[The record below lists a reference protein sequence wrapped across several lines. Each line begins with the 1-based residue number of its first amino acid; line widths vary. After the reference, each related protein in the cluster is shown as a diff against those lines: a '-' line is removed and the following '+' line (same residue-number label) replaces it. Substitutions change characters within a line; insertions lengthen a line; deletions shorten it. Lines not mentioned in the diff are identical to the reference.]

1 LIERQWCKKII
12 NKYRLYRAIRQDLL
26 SFSRYCSKGG
36 IFIYERRTTGSGG
49 APIPDIIEATGLEK
63 TFGKITAVN
72 GISFAVKKGEV
83 FGFLGPNGAGKTST
97 MKIIACVSPR
107 TSGSLKVFGLDPDV
121 SPAEIKQR
129 LGVVP
134 QETNLDPD
142 FTCYG
147 NLFTYSR
154 YFDLPPDVAH
164 QKAEEL
170 LKFVQ
175 LEEKRDVT
183 VEKLSGGMKRRLI
196 LARALVNNPDL
207 LILDE
212 PTIGLDPQ
220 ARHLIWERL
229 KLLQDQG
236 NTIVLTTHY
245 LDEAARL
252 CDRLVIMDNGKILVE
267 GSPEELVKEYVG
279 NEIVEVNKTEEV
291 LSCLQRENIPF
302 EVIGDTIQ
310 VATESSREVAKIL
323 FDNCTPQNVM
333 TRPATLEDVFLKLT
347 GRKLRD

>member
-1 LIERQWCKKII
+1 MDEH
-12 NKYRLYRAIRQDLL
+12 
-26 SFSRYCSKGG
+26 
-36 IFIYERRTTGSGG
+36 RTSGSGG
-49 APIPDIIEATGLEK
+49 KAIPDIIVATALRK
-63 TFGKITAVN
+63 TFGTITAVN

-107 TSGSLKVFGLDPDV
+107 TSGSMQVFGLDPDTF
-121 SPAEIKQR
+121 PAEIKQR

-154 YFDLPPDVAH
+154 YFDMSPDIAH
-164 QKAEEL
+164 KKAEEL

-229 KLLQDQG
+229 KLLQAQG

-252 CDRLVIMDNGKILVE
+252 CDRLVIMDNGNILVE
-267 GSPEELVKEYVG
+267 GSPAELVKEYVG
-279 NEIVEVNKTEEV
+279 NEIVEVSKTDDV
-291 LSCLQRENIPF
+291 LSCLQREHIPF

-310 VATESSREVAKIL
+310 IATESSREVARFL
-323 FDNCTPQNVM
+323 FDNCTPQNLV
-333 TRPATLEDVFLKLT
+333 TRPATLEDVFLKLA
-347 GRKLRD
+347 GRKLRE

>member
-1 LIERQWCKKII
+1 
-12 NKYRLYRAIRQDLL
+12 LYFPHVPVRDTCFTACGFLWIYAEPLVH
-26 SFSRYCSKGG
+26 GG
-36 IFIYERRTTGSGG
+36 V
-49 APIPDIIEATGLEK
+49 PIPGIIEATGLKK
-63 TFGKITAVN
+63 TFGDIIAVD

-107 TSGSLKVFGLDPDV
+107 TSGTMQVFGMDPDR

-147 NLFTYSR
+147 NLFTYAR
-154 YFDLPPDVAH
+154 YFDIPADDARR
-164 QKAEEL
+164 KADEL
-170 LKFVQ
+170 LEFVQ
-175 LEEKRDVT
+175 LQEKRDVT

-229 KLLQDQG
+229 KLLQAQG

-267 GSPEELVKEYVG
+267 GSPADLVKQYVG
-279 NEIVEVNKTEEV
+279 DEVVEVEKTEEV
-291 LSCLQRENIPF
+291 LSCLSGKNIPF
-302 EVIGDTIQ
+302 EVIGDSVQI
-310 VATESSREVAKIL
+310 ATGSSREVVRIL
-323 FDNCTPQNVM
+323 FDQCSPHKVL

-347 GRKLRD
+347 GRKLRE

>member
-1 LIERQWCKKII
+1 MPGII
-12 NKYRLYRAIRQDLL
+12 DAQDLIKK
-26 SFSRYCSKGG
+26 FGDINAVDG
-36 IFIYERRTTGSGG
+36 I
-49 APIPDIIEATGLEK
+49 
-63 TFGKITAVN
+63 TFAVN
-72 GISFAVKKGEV
+72 KGEV

-107 TSGSLKVFGLDPDV
+107 TSGTIRVFDMDPDT

-147 NLFTYSR
+147 NLFTYAR
-154 YFDLPPDVAH
+154 YFDIPPELARK
-164 QKAEEL
+164 KAEEL
-170 LKFVQ
+170 LEFVQ
-175 LEEKRDVT
+175 LQEKRDVT

-229 KLLQDQG
+229 KLLQAQG
-236 NTIVLTTHY
+236 NTIILTTHY

-267 GSPEELVKEYVG
+267 GTPVDLVKQYVG
-279 NEIVEVNKTEEV
+279 NEVVEIEKTDEV
-291 LSCLQRENIPF
+291 LSCLSKNNIPF
-302 EVIGDTIQ
+302 EAIGDSVQ
-310 VATESSREVAKIL
+310 VATDSSREIAKIL
-323 FDNCTPQNVM
+323 FDQCSPHKVL

-347 GRKLRD
+347 GRKLKE

>member
-1 LIERQWCKKII
+1 MP
-12 NKYRLYRAIRQDLL
+12 
-26 SFSRYCSKGG
+26 G
-36 IFIYERRTTGSGG
+36 
-49 APIPDIIEATGLEK
+49 IIEAQDLRK
-63 TFGKITAVN
+63 KFGDINAVDGIT
-72 GISFAVKKGEV
+72 FAVTKGEV

-107 TSGSLKVFGLDPDV
+107 TSGTITVFGIDPDT

-147 NLFTYSR
+147 NLFTYAR
-154 YFDLPPDVAH
+154 YFDIPPDLARK
-164 QKAEEL
+164 KADEL
-170 LKFVQ
+170 LEFVQ
-175 LEEKRDVT
+175 LQEKRDVT

-229 KLLQDQG
+229 KLLQAQG
-236 NTIVLTTHY
+236 NTIILTTHY

-267 GSPEELVKEYVG
+267 GTPKDLVRQYVG
-279 NEIVEVNKTEEV
+279 NEVVEVEKTDEV
-291 LSCLQRENIPF
+291 LSCLSKNNIPF
-302 EVIGDTIQ
+302 EAIGDSVQ
-310 VATESSREVAKIL
+310 VATDSSREIAKIL
-323 FDNCTPQNVM
+323 FDQCSPHNVM

-347 GRKLRD
+347 GRKLKE

>member
-1 LIERQWCKKII
+1 MP
-12 NKYRLYRAIRQDLL
+12 
-26 SFSRYCSKGG
+26 G
-36 IFIYERRTTGSGG
+36 
-49 APIPDIIEATGLEK
+49 IIEAQDLRKKFGDINAVDGI
-63 TFGKITAVN
+63 TFAVN
-72 GISFAVKKGEV
+72 KGEV

-107 TSGSLKVFGLDPDV
+107 TSGIIRVFDMDPDIA
-121 SPAEIKQR
+121 PAEIKQR

-142 FTCYG
+142 FSCYG
-147 NLFTYSR
+147 NLFTYAR
-154 YFDLPPDVAH
+154 YFDIPPDLARK
-164 QKAEEL
+164 KAEEL
-170 LKFVQ
+170 LEFVQ
-175 LEEKRDVT
+175 LQEKRDVT

-229 KLLQDQG
+229 KLLQAQG
-236 NTIVLTTHY
+236 NTIILTTHY

-267 GSPEELVKEYVG
+267 GTPVDLVKQYVG
-279 NEIVEVNKTEEV
+279 NEVVEIEKTDEV
-291 LSCLQRENIPF
+291 LSCLSKNRISF
-302 EVIGDTIQ
+302 EVIGDSVQ
-310 VATESSREVAKIL
+310 VATDSSREIAKIL
-323 FDNCTPQNVM
+323 FDQCSPHKVM

-347 GRKLRD
+347 GRKLKE

>member
-1 LIERQWCKKII
+1 MPLWISSYTFTTTD
-12 NKYRLYRAIRQDLL
+12 NPPFL
-26 SFSRYCSKGG
+26 SPAATVAGFLWMNTEPLVYGG
-36 IFIYERRTTGSGG
+36 D
-49 APIPDIIEATGLEK
+49 PIPDIIEAKNLKK
-63 TFGKITAVN
+63 TFGSITAVN
-72 GISFAVKKGEV
+72 SISFAVKKGEV

-107 TSGSLKVFGLDPDV
+107 TSGTLRVFGVDPDI

-154 YFDLPPDVAH
+154 YFDIPADVA
-164 QKAEEL
+164 QKKAEEL
-170 LKFVQ
+170 LEFVQ
-175 LEEKRDVT
+175 LGEKRDVT

-229 KLLQDQG
+229 KLLQAQG

-252 CDRLVIMDNGKILVE
+252 CDRLVIMDNGNILVE
-267 GSPEELVKEYVG
+267 GSPAELVKEYVG
-279 NEIVEVNKTEEV
+279 NEIVDVEKTEDV
-291 LSCLQRENIPF
+291 LSCLRRENIPF
-302 EVIGDTIQ
+302 EVIGDSVQI
-310 VATESSREVAKIL
+310 ATESSRDVARIL
-323 FDNCTPQNVM
+323 FDNCTPHKVL
-333 TRPATLEDVFLKLT
+333 TRPATLEDVFLKLA
-347 GRKLRD
+347 GRKLRE

>member
-1 LIERQWCKKII
+1 MDTCQ
-12 NKYRLYRAIRQDLL
+12 
-26 SFSRYCSKGG
+26 
-36 IFIYERRTTGSGG
+36 TTGLPGDVLISG
-49 APIPDIIEATGLEK
+49 IIEVQELK
-63 TFGKITAVN
+63 KNFGDVIAID
-72 GISFAVKKGEV
+72 GISFTVKKGEV

-107 TSGSLKVFGLDPDV
+107 TSGTVRVFDHDPDKE
-121 SPAEIKQR
+121 PAGIKQR

-147 NLFTYSR
+147 NLFTYAR
-154 YFDLPPDVAH
+154 YFDISPEHAH
-164 QKAEEL
+164 RKAEEL
-170 LKFVQ
+170 LTFVQ
-175 LEEKRDVT
+175 LQEKRDVA

-229 KLLQDQG
+229 KLLQAQG

-267 GSPEELVKEYVG
+267 GSPPELVKQYVG
-279 NEIVEVNKTEEV
+279 DEVVEVEKTEEV
-291 LSCLQRENIPF
+291 LSCLVEKNIPF
-302 EVIGDTIQ
+302 EVIGESVQI
-310 VATESSREVAKIL
+310 ATGSSREVMRVL
-323 FDNCTPQNVM
+323 FDQCSPHKVL

-347 GRKLRD
+347 GRKLRE